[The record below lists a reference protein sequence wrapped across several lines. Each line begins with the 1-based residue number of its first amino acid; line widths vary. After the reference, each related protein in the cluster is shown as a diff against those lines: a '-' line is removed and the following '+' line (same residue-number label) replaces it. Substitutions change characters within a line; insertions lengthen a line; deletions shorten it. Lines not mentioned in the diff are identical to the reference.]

1 MRFFLCRK
9 PPGEPV
15 VPHWEKAINHT
26 LIRYFYTPIRKTATG
41 FDLPGYCLFLIPM
54 KRPLTL
60 LLLALSMNTFA
71 RTYYVN
77 SSAHGTNDGSSW
89 TNAFTRLSW
98 AFAAASSGDIIK
110 VSGGT
115 YTASSNTYAD
125 STFVLPR
132 GITLL
137 GGYPTSGSPSD
148 LQRDWVDYPTVLT
161 NPEYNSVLITAT
173 NIDTATVIDAVE
185 LNIGEPALAI
195 TNCANLAIRNSIFTN
210 SDAVT
215 IAGSQTTFTNCV
227 FDGNTG
233 TDAAVDQSA
242 ASNSTFYNCVFT
254 RTRNPHTIL
263 NQDGNMNLINCA
275 IVANNTTGYTGGA
288 SGSATIK
295 NCIFWYNR
303 GSTYSLVSDIQPG
316 AQTLVIGNTLTQIY
330 YQDGVTTLLVN
341 EDPRFYNLGNP
352 AGADNKW
359 FTADD
364 GLQLTAPCSPAL
376 NAGDNS
382 VVAGLATDILYRA
395 RSFGIVDLGP
405 YEFQGTPTT
414 PMTTVYVN
422 STATGTGNGSSWRD
436 AFTTMQQALL
446 YCADT
451 IKVAAGVYLTSNS
464 GEDSIF
470 NIQNKTVIL
479 GGYPAAGSP
488 GDAQRDPGANP
499 TLLKGNYSP
508 SGYGFT
514 SPVLAS
520 FHCDSTTVVDGFV
533 FDNQTTVDGG
543 SVASLLIAYES
554 QLRVNNCQFLFDN
567 NDNQGGGGIQV
578 SHYSTPLITHSSFNT
593 DASTISGGAITIDT
607 YSSPTIRYCQFSGIT
622 NYGPTYR
629 GTGFAIS
636 NQQGAGLVD
645 SCSFIRASSNAGG
658 PVVQLM
664 GSNMQFTNCYFR
676 SINSSGGL
684 INGTQNSNGSF
695 TNCVFKNILSGA
707 ISLDNSSPIFT
718 RCLFDSNSLAVINAD
733 NSAPVFNNCVSIN
746 GMFLRNTRSSPQVNN
761 STIIN
766 TYNYTYTPNAAQE
779 ELITDNDGSTLR
791 ANNTIFWG
799 NKLLAGHR
807 DISDTALT
815 SGAQPSTSI
824 LTNCLTRNTGTN
836 GVNGNVVGLNP
847 RFTNLQDIYG
857 PDKTMFTADDG
868 ITLARCSPAI
878 NAGNNGAG
886 TVLSADVLGLPR
898 IFGGTVD
905 LGAYELQRTALK
917 TFSYYVDAAASGL
930 NNGAGWQDAYTN
942 LQTAVCNICSDTL
955 RVAAGVYKPAVNDPD
970 SSFDFQRDFRLLGG
984 YPRGGG
990 SDAQRDPFANLTIL
1004 SGDVGR
1010 VGDSTDNSTD
1020 IITIESVPDSVVIDG
1035 FVIRDDYHKVSGIVL
1050 GTSAAPPIYM
1060 YYSTLN
1066 VRNCQF
1072 INNHGSLNGGA
1083 INFSSGTLNVSKTVF
1098 LNNSAADY
1106 GGAIAGCCNMH
1117 INDCIFDQ
1125 NYAYGQGGAI
1135 QLWNT
1140 FDVKNCLFYHNYT
1153 TAATNAAGTGGAVD
1167 ASQGSG
1173 AITNCTFVGNSAAYK
1188 NDASGGGIALGG
1200 NFGGLGV
1207 PIQNCIF
1214 WNNSSGGSSTAQGA
1228 DISYAGYNTVFNS
1241 LVQIPRNG
1249 NNSTGVNPGFI
1260 NINNPQGKDGKW
1272 FTADDG
1278 LQLLYGSP
1286 AINFGNNAFIAGF
1299 PNDLSGGNRI
1309 VGTSV
1314 DAGAYEFQDQ
1324 PLALA
1329 GNDTLICAGDPIRI
1343 GQGGDPAFSYSWTSI
1358 PSGYS
1363 SSSPTPVVR
1372 PGNTETY
1379 YLSVTNGT
1387 ITSTDS
1393 VAISTTNSLKPAV
1406 AIYTDTN
1413 AVCAGTTVTFNA
1425 ISIYGGDSATYQW
1438 QVNGVDSG
1446 TNSPQF
1452 SSSRLKDSS
1461 TVTVILTSSGSC
1473 ASPRSVTSNPI
1484 ELRVGSTAGPYFFW
1498 DSVETTGGCVGMNTT
1513 IHLNDHNGGANPSY
1527 TWDVGYYT
1535 YTTRVDS
1542 LVTPLPDTLTRVYVT
1557 MTTGNSCASPRTY
1570 SNGIYYH
1577 AVQPVPLAVSI
1588 TTQDSSICSGT
1599 NALFTATST
1608 GGGNTPTF
1616 QWLVDGHA
1624 VGSDSITYSTQTL
1637 RNGDSVT
1644 LRLTGSGGCVSPS
1657 AITSRPII
1665 VTVYPTYSPAVKIA
1679 ILGPVSTGQPVSIR
1693 ATAIDG
1699 GSAPGFQW
1707 QDSTTGGSWIN
1718 IPAPSA
1724 TMATLSYLP
1733 PAAGASV
1740 RCILT
1745 SSLECVDE
1753 RTVTSVPLDLRT
1765 AISTSDSAAS
1775 FRYYPN
1781 PVPSI
1786 LTIDSLQPA
1795 AGWYAA
1801 EVTGIDGTRPLL
1813 TIPIAGLT
1821 RATIDIATLPKG
1833 IYIVVLLRTT
1843 GANKYFK
1850 VLKL

>member
-1 MRFFLCRK
+1 
-9 PPGEPV
+9 
-15 VPHWEKAINHT
+15 
-26 LIRYFYTPIRKTATG
+26 
-41 FDLPGYCLFLIPM
+41 
-54 KRPLTL
+54 
-60 LLLALSMNTFA
+60 MNTFA

-77 SSAHGTNDGSSW
+77 SSAYGANDGSSW

-110 VSGGT
+110 VAGGT
-115 YTASSNTYAD
+115 YTASSNTYVD

-137 GGYPTSGSPSD
+137 GGYPTTGSPSD
-148 LQRDWVDYPTVLT
+148 VQRDWADYPTVLT
-161 NPEYNSVLITAT
+161 KSLYSSGLMTAT
-173 NIDTATVIDAVE
+173 NIDTATVIDGVG
-185 LNIGEPALAI
+185 LNIGSPALAI
-195 TNCANLAIRNSIFTN
+195 TNCSNLAIRNTIFTN

-215 IAGSQTTFTNCV
+215 IAGSQPTFTNCV
-227 FDGNTG
+227 FDGNRG
-233 TDAAVDQSA
+233 IDAAVDQSA
-242 ASNSTFYNCVFT
+242 ASSSTFYNCVFT
-254 RTRNPHTIL
+254 RTSNPHTIL
-263 NQDGNMNLINCA
+263 NQDGAMNLINCA

-303 GSTYSLVSDIQPG
+303 GSTYSVVADIQPG
-316 AQTLVIGNTLTQIY
+316 AQTLIIGNTLTQIY
-330 YQDGVTTLLVN
+330 YQDAVTTLLVN

-382 VVAGLATDILYRA
+382 AVAGLGIDILNRA
-395 RSFGIVDLGP
+395 RVFGIVDLGP

-422 STATGTGNGSSWRD
+422 STATGAGNGSSWQN

-464 GEDSIF
+464 GEDSVF

-479 GGYPAAGSP
+479 GGYPATGSP
-488 GDAQRDPGANP
+488 GDAQRDPIAHQ

-508 SGYGFT
+508 PGFGFT
-514 SPVLAS
+514 SPVLES
-520 FHCDSTTVVDGFV
+520 FHCDTTTVVDGFT
-533 FDNQTTVDGG
+533 FDNETTVGGG

-554 QLRVNNCQFLFDN
+554 RPRVNNCQFLFVN

-578 SHYSTPLITHSSFNT
+578 SHYSTPLITHSSFST
-593 DASTISGGAITIDT
+593 DASSISGGAITIDT

-622 NYGPTYR
+622 NNGPTYR
-629 GTGFAIS
+629 GTGYAIS

-645 SCSFIRASSNAGG
+645 SCSFIRGSSNAEG
-658 PVVQLM
+658 PVVQLT

-676 SINSSGGL
+676 SFNSGGNL
-684 INGTQNSNGSF
+684 ISGTQNSNGSF
-695 TNCVFKNILSGA
+695 TNCVFKNVWSDA
-707 ISLDNSSPIFT
+707 ISLDNSSPVFT
-718 RCLFDSNSLAVINAD
+718 RCLFDSNNLAVTNAD
-733 NSAPVFNNCVSIN
+733 YAAPIFNNCVSIN
-746 GMFLRNTRSSPQVNN
+746 GMFLQNTKSAPRVNN

-779 ELITDNDGSTLR
+779 ELITDNDSSTLR

-799 NKLLAGHR
+799 SKLLAGHR

-836 GVNGNVVGLNP
+836 GVNGNVVGVNP
-847 RFTNLQDIYG
+847 RFSNVSNIYG
-857 PDKTMFTADDG
+857 PDKIMFTADDG

-878 NAGNNGAG
+878 NTGNNGAG
-886 TVLSADVLGLPR
+886 TVLSTDILGSPR
-898 IFGGTVD
+898 IYGGTVD
-905 LGAYELQRTALK
+905 MGAYELQQTPLK
-917 TFSYYVDAAASGL
+917 VFGYYVDAAASGQ
-930 NNGAGWQDAYTN
+930 NNGTSWQDAYTN
-942 LQTAVCNICSDTL
+942 LQTAVCNVCSDTL
-955 RVAAGVYKPAVNDPD
+955 RVAAGVYKPALNDPD
-970 SSFDFQRDFRLLGG
+970 SSFDFQRDFRLMGG
-984 YPRGGG
+984 YPTGGAT
-990 SDAQRDPFANLTIL
+990 DAQRDPFAHLTIL
-1004 SGDVGR
+1004 SGDIGR
-1010 VGDSTDNSTD
+1010 IGDSTDNSTD

-1050 GTSAAPPIYM
+1050 GTSSGPPIYM

-1066 VRNCQF
+1066 IRNCQF

-1083 INFSSGTLNVSKTVF
+1083 INFNSGTLNVSKTVF

-1106 GGAIAGCCNMH
+1106 GGAVAGCCIMH
-1117 INDCIFDQ
+1117 FNDCIFDQ

-1153 TAATNAAGTGGAVD
+1153 TATTNAAGTGGAID

-1188 NDASGGGIALGG
+1188 YDASGGGIALGG

-1228 DISYAGYNTVFNS
+1228 DISYAEYNTVFNS
-1241 LVQIPRNG
+1241 LIQIARYG
-1249 NNSTGVNPGFI
+1249 NNPAGVNPDFI
-1260 NINNPQGKDGKW
+1260 DINNPQGKDGKW

-1286 AINFGNNAFIAGF
+1286 AINFGNNSYISGF

-1309 VGTSV
+1309 VGASV

-1329 GNDTLICAGDPIRI
+1329 GSDTLICAGDPIRI

-1358 PSGYS
+1358 PAGYS
-1363 SSSPTPVVR
+1363 SSNPTPVVH
-1372 PGNTETY
+1372 PANTQTY
-1379 YLSVTNGT
+1379 YLSVTDGT
-1387 ITSTDS
+1387 TTSTDS
-1393 VAISTTNSLKPAV
+1393 VTISTANALTPTV

-1413 AVCAGTTVTFNA
+1413 AVCEGAAVTFNA
-1425 ISIYGGDSATYQW
+1425 ISTYGGDSATYQW
-1438 QVNGVDSG
+1438 QINGVDASAG
-1446 TNSPQF
+1446 SNGPQF
-1452 SSSRLKDSS
+1452 SSSTLKDSS
-1461 TVTVILTSSGSC
+1461 TVTAILTSSGSC
-1473 ASPRSVTSNPI
+1473 ASPSSVTSNPI
-1484 ELRVGSTAGPYFFW
+1484 ELSVGSTAGPYFSF
-1498 DSVETTGGCVGMNTT
+1498 DSLQTAGCIGVDATLR
-1513 IHLNDHNGGANPSY
+1513 LNDHNGGVNPSF
-1527 TWDVGYYT
+1527 TWDIGYYT
-1535 YTTRVDS
+1535 YTTKTDT
-1542 LVTPLPDTLTRVYVT
+1542 LVAPLPDTLTRVYVS
-1557 MTTGNSCASPRTY
+1557 MTTSNSCASTRTY
-1570 SNGIYYH
+1570 SNGIYFH
-1577 AVQPVPLAVSI
+1577 AVQPIPLSVSI
-1588 TTQDSSICSGT
+1588 STPDSSICTGT
-1599 NALFTATST
+1599 VAVFTATAIN
-1608 GGGNTPTF
+1608 GGNTPTY

-1624 VGSDSITYSTQTL
+1624 VGSDSNTYSSQTL
-1637 RNGDSVT
+1637 RNGDSIT
-1644 LRLTGSGGCVSPS
+1644 MRLTGSGGCISPS
-1657 AITSRPII
+1657 AITSNPII
-1665 VTVYPTYSPAVKIA
+1665 VTVAPVYSPTVKIV
-1679 ILGPVSTGQPVSIR
+1679 ILGPVSTGQPISVR
-1693 ATAIDG
+1693 AIAVDG
-1699 GSAPGFQW
+1699 GPAPGFQW
-1707 QDSTTGGSWIN
+1707 QDSTAGSGWNN
-1718 IPAPSA
+1718 IIGPTA
-1724 TMATLSYLP
+1724 TTATLSYLP
-1733 PAAGASV
+1733 PSSGVSV

-1745 SSLECVDE
+1745 SSLECVSE
-1753 RTVTSVPLDLRT
+1753 RTVTSTPLDLST

-1781 PVPSI
+1781 PVLST
-1786 LTIDSLQPA
+1786 LTIDSLQPG
-1795 AGWYAA
+1795 AGWYAV
-1801 EVTGIDGTRPLL
+1801 EVTGIDGSQPLL
-1813 TIPIAGLT
+1813 TIPITGLS
-1821 RATIDIATLPKG
+1821 RVTIDMATLPKG
-1833 IYIVVLLRTT
+1833 IYIVILLRTT

-1850 VLKL
+1850 VLKI